1 MFSRFS
7 ENAWTTIMTTKRSIE
22 KIIPPPETHWVGDG
36 FRVHNFFPHALPQ
49 DRMSPF
55 YLLDYNSKHYFEPT
69 ERPGGVGAHPHRGFE
84 TVTFAFKGKVAHHDS
99 RGNSGVIGEGDVQW
113 MTAGSGIL
121 HKEYHEEEFARAGG
135 DFHMIQLWVNLPA
148 KDKMTEP
155 KYQAIVN
162 DEFGKFPVPG
172 DLGVVEVV
180 AGEYEGVKGPA
191 STFSPVE
198 IYIGKVNKGADLA
211 FSTPANFNTGL
222 LNLDGNLSVNGQ
234 TVPADNFVLFANDG
248 EEFSVEAASDSMFFV
263 LSGEPLNE
271 PIASYGPFVMNTQD
285 EIRQAMRDYGT
296 GKFGR
301 LE

>member
-1 MFSRFS
+1 MLTLS
-7 ENAWTTIMTTKRSIE
+7 
-22 KIIPPPETHWVGDG
+22 
-36 FRVHNFFPHALPQ
+36 
-49 DRMSPF
+49 F
-55 YLLDYNSKHYFEPT
+55 YQKLNE
-69 ERPGGVGAHPHRGFE
+69 ERQE
-84 TVTFAFKGKVAHHDS
+84 
-99 RGNSGVIGEGDVQW
+99 
-113 MTAGSGIL
+113 IL
-121 HKEYHEEEFARAGG
+121 EEFARTGG

-155 KYQAIVN
+155 KYQAITN
-162 DEFGKFPVPG
+162 DEFGKYHVPD

-180 AGEYEGVKGPA
+180 AGEYEAVKGPA

-198 IYIGKVNKGADLA
+198 IYIGKLKKDAKLA

-222 LNLDGNLSVNGQ
+222 LSLEGDINVNET

-248 EEFSVEAASDSMFFV
+248 EEFSVEAETDAMFFV
-263 LSGEPLNE
+263 LSGEPLGE

-296 GKFGR
+296 GKFGH